1 MLVNKLTNIN
11 MSKYANLFK
20 NSLKIDNFLTKEISP
35 FRFISVDITT
45 KKDPSTSLRV
55 TRLKRNSYIKN
66 VILSVAIAKSKNLN
80 LMSPR
85 A

>member
-35 FRFISVDITT
+35 FRFVLVDITT
-45 KKDPSTSLRV
+45 KKRPLDFAQNDNDIYSCRP
-55 TRLKRNSYIKN
+55 LKG
-66 VILSVAIAKSKNLN
+66 
-80 LMSPR
+80 
-85 A
+85 